1 MSARRGT
8 LFLIAVLAGA
18 GLVACGGDDDSTSG
32 SSIAGMSADEILAKT
47 KTAVSAA
54 KSVHARGTSVDDDG
68 STVKVDFRLSDG
80 GTTGRVT
87 AQGAII
93 EILVV
98 GRDFYMKA
106 SKDTWTTLTGEA
118 AAGELL
124 AGRYVK
130 VPSTDKSL
138 SGSIASLADWDSF
151 VKEALTPEGTP
162 TKGETKQLAGV
173 EVIGLVDSKDDGT
186 LWIPTEDDPL
196 PVQVDAA
203 DGTVMKFTEWG
214 EPVSVKAPSADEV
227 IDLGELSR

>member
-1 MSARRGT
+1 VSVRRGT
-8 LFLIAVLAGA
+8 LLLIAVLAGT
-18 GLVACGGDDDSTSG
+18 GLVACGGDDDSSGG
-32 SSIAGMSADEILAKT
+32 SSIASLSADEILAKT
-47 KTAVSAA
+47 KTAVTAA
-54 KSVHARGTSVDDDG
+54 KSVHASGDSVDDDG
-68 STVKVDFRLSDG
+68 NKVKIDFRLSDG
-80 GTTGRVT
+80 GTTGSVT
-87 AQGAII
+87 SQGATI

-98 GRDFYMKA
+98 GSDFYMKA
-106 SKDTWTTLTGEA
+106 SKEAWQTLTGEA

-130 VPSTDKSL
+130 VPSTQKGF
-138 SGSIASLADWDSF
+138 SGIESLADWDSF

-196 PVQVDAA
+196 PVQADTS

-214 EPVSVKAPSADEV
+214 APVSVKAPPAEEV